1 MPDIRQIRDIITGEK
16 GRVNHTA
23 TNHASIENI
32 NGKWYVFYHSPPHE
46 SDYSRQACAVGKIC
60 VSGNMRKT
68 YKADVTC
75 DQNKSVLLFT
85 VGRGIVDIL
94 NFTLI

>member
-1 MPDIRQIRDIITGEK
+1 MPDIRQIRVIITGEK

-23 TNHASIENI
+23 TNHGSVENI
-32 NGKWYVFYHSPPHE
+32 NGKWYVFYHRPTHE

-60 VSGNMRKT
+60 VSGNVRKT
-68 YKADVTC
+68 YKADVTSV
-75 DQNKSVLLFT
+75 QNKSDLIFT
-85 VGRGIVDIL
+85 AGKGIVDIL

>member
-16 GRVNHTA
+16 GRVNLTA
-23 TNHASIENI
+23 TKHGSIEGN

-68 YKADVTC
+68 YKADITRV
-75 DQNKSVLLFT
+75 QNKSVLIFT
-85 VGRGIVDIL
+85 VGKGIVDIL